1 MEKHNFLVVLEGEP
15 YEKNECLPLP
25 DDGKI
30 ILGRSYG
37 EYKADISFSSLYISR
52 VHAEIQCIDGKYYIR
67 DLSKHGTW
75 LNNTRIEKEKFYEL
89 KDGDVIV
96 LGKREAV
103 LVCRLNYEPGQTLDY
118 IEFSQIQIENLV
130 DRTVKDDIIF
140 EKEKRK
146 VKIYNKEYELSG
158 RELKLFEILY
168 ENRNKVVSVEDIIN
182 YIWPKRA
189 VSERYVVT
197 PEEVRQVVYRLRKRL
212 DPYGNKY
219 IRTVRGEGFLLEV
232 SE

>member
-25 DDGKI
+25 DSEKI
-30 ILGRSYG
+30 ILGRSHG
-37 EYKADISFSSLYISR
+37 QHKADISFNSLYISR
-52 VHAEIQCIDGKYYIR
+52 IHAEIQCINGKYYIR

-75 LNNTRIEKEKFYEL
+75 LNHNKIEKGKFYEL
-89 KDGDVIV
+89 KDGDVII
-96 LGKREAV
+96 LSKREAV
-103 LVCRLNYEPGQTLDY
+103 LICRLNYEPGQTFDY
-118 IEFSQIQIENLV
+118 IEFSQTQIENFV
-130 DRTVKDDIIF
+130 DKASKDDIIF
-140 EKEKRK
+140 QKEKRK
-146 VKIYNKEYELSG
+146 VKIHNKEYELSG

-168 ENRNKVVSVEDIIN
+168 ENRNKVVSVEAIIN

-189 VSERYVVT
+189 VSDRYVVT

-219 IRTVRGEGFLLEV
+219 IRTVRGEGFLLEMP
-232 SE
+232 E